1 MNPPMYQGPR
11 FRLPE
16 PVDVDNP
23 TWVGRAW
30 QAVFDALN
38 HLDNCQDKTRERV
51 VGLDDSLKTWMTA
64 AALSDETFDGKL
76 QEHIRAHQII
86 EDTRKARKGV
96 WLFQWRVIEQ
106 TGKIAGSGAAA
117 AVFVWILRQL
127 GFI

>member
-38 HLDNCQDKTRERV
+38 HLDSCQDKTRGQV
-51 VGLDDSLKTWMTA
+51 VELDTSLKSWMTA
-64 AALSDETFDGKL
+64 AATSDESLGDRIK
-76 QEHIRAHQII
+76 EHILAHQAI
-86 EDTRKARKGV
+86 EDARKTRKGV
-96 WLFQWRVIEQ
+96 WLFQWRVLEQ
-106 TGKIAGSGAAA
+106 TGKIVGSGAAA
-117 AVFVWILRQL
+117 AVFVFILRTL
-127 GFI
+127 GLV